1 MKIKTKADEAGEV
14 RKMSHKA
21 LSVQFKSKGYFIKKP
36 IYQEVKLVHIVTMH
50 SNLHSFEP
58 PLLKISFM

>member
-1 MKIKTKADEAGEV
+1 
-14 RKMSHKA
+14 MSYKA
-21 LSVQFKSKGYFIKKP
+21 LSVQFKSKGYFIEKL

-50 SNLHSFEP
+50 SNLYSFEP